1 MGMAKGNRGRRRSR
15 GRWQANKNTTTTKS
29 YNGRKRGKRRR
40 AKGRSRACWR
50 ALHVVVARVAA
61 PRCLLSPDC
70 GSFWRNF
77 NVTQTLSARST
88 INSNKIASNQL
99 NKNKKNSNTKV
110 LFLFDVFYTC
120 LSLTLSLDLS
130 LIVYI
135 CVRVCVCV
143 LVVFVFVAASR
154 RGTAPSVAFE
164 LRSSTE
170 QRLCL
175 CCHCCCCCCCCFGSG
190 TGFGFGS
197 WPRLQLHF
205 GLDPSS
211 NANVSMNLIVN
222 TSMCVTHSTA
232 RHGTAELNWT
242 ESSAARTPFFGTHAH
257 AITYA
262 VGHPPPLPFNC
273 VLGHP
278 KQLLLLLPVKF
289 AIVAWQIRIRI
300 IVQLLNLDY
309 LSQLPNPSSYREHSL
324 TIYCIFTFNR
334 KIFYFL

>member
-1 MGMAKGNRGRRRSR
+1 M
-15 GRWQANKNTTTTKS
+15 
-29 YNGRKRGKRRR
+29 
-40 AKGRSRACWR
+40 
-50 ALHVVVARVAA
+50 
-61 PRCLLSPDC
+61 
-70 GSFWRNF
+70 
-77 NVTQTLSARST
+77 
-88 INSNKIASNQL
+88 
-99 NKNKKNSNTKV
+99 
-110 LFLFDVFYTC
+110 
-120 LSLTLSLDLS
+120 
-130 LIVYI
+130 
-135 CVRVCVCV
+135 CVCV

-175 CCHCCCCCCCCFGSG
+175 CCHCCCCCCFGSG

-222 TSMCVTHSTA
+222 TSMCV
-232 RHGTAELNWT
+232 RHGTEQQSWT

-273 VLGHP
+273 IFGGTQNSCCCCCCRSNSPLSRGKFVSE
-278 KQLLLLLPVKF
+278 LLCNFLTLIISLNSLILPHTENIHLQY
-289 AIVAWQIRIRI
+289 IVC
-300 IVQLLNLDY
+300 
-309 LSQLPNPSSYREHSL
+309 SHS
-324 TIYCIFTFNR
+324 IERSF
-334 KIFYFL
+334 IFYNV